1 MTASTTSLLLDTQ
14 AFVFREAR
22 ALDERRYDDWLE
34 LWATDPDV
42 RYWIPGDDD
51 ENETE
56 TLSFAYDNARR
67 IQTRVKQLQ
76 TGERYAQIPVSN
88 TVRVVS
94 NVEAEELEDGVILAR
109 ATFVLHEH
117 RSERTHVWAGRLA
130 YHLRD
135 SGAHGFKMLR
145 KKVTL
150 VDRTSAVPSMAF
162 FL

>member
-1 MTASTTSLLLDTQ
+1 MKVTTTSVLLDVQ

-22 ALDERRYDDWLE
+22 FLDERRYDDWLE
-34 LWATDPDV
+34 LWAMDRDV
-42 RYWIPGDDD
+42 RYWIPADDD

-76 TGERYAQIPVSN
+76 TGERYAQIPVST
-88 TVRVVS
+88 TVRIVS
-94 NVEAEELEDGVILAR
+94 NVEAEELDDGVILAR
-109 ATFVLHEH
+109 ATFILHEH
-117 RSERTHVWAGRLA
+117 RSQRTHVWAGRLT
-130 YHLRD
+130 YHLLG
-135 SGAHGFKMLR
+135 SGADDFKMLR

-150 VDRTSAVPSMAF
+150 VDRSSPVPSMAF